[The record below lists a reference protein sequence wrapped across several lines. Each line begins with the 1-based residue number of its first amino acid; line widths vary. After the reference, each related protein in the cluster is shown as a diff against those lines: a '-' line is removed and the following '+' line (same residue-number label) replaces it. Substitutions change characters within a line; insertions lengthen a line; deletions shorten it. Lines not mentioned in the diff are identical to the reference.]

1 MDTIQDGVGLMN
13 INSLVDKYY
22 LSSDF
27 NMLADKTKVD
37 NIGLISPIDTP
48 VNAEILMPYIFKSS
62 IF

>member
-37 NIGLISPIDTP
+37 YSNCLS
-48 VNAEILMPYIFKSS
+48 VMLF
-62 IF
+62 